1 VHLHWDERRK
11 GRAIAI
17 AIVAIVLVGQT
28 QKAIAGVDSS
38 KSGTIISSEITAY
51 SPNVDECDGNPFRTA
66 SGQRVRV
73 GGIAADVSVL
83 PFGSLV
89 LIPNYND
96 NQPCQVIDTG
106 GAIVGTDI
114 DVFFWTKREAIQWG
128 RRKHV
133 LIKVLRFGK
142 GDSTGL
148 SNPVSRGLSR
158 QRKGDARIVQL
169 LKESLRPMR
178 VLRVR
183 PPTSFI
189 SRIQTPLSGRW
200 SLDGSFTKTTATTSI
215 FFSSQTLVLVNFST
229 LGEW

>member
-1 VHLHWDERRK
+1 MYLQRDNGRR
-11 GRAIAI
+11 RAVAGILIAI
-17 AIVAIVLVGQT
+17 ALTTQT
-28 QKAIAGVDSS
+28 QTVLARVDNNLQ
-38 KSGTIISSEITAY
+38 KVIIFSEITAY
-51 SPNVDECDGNPFRTA
+51 SPTVEECDGNPFRTA

-73 GGIAADVSVL
+73 GGIAADLSVL

-114 DVFFWTKREAIQWG
+114 DVFFWTEREAIQWG

-142 GDSTGL
+142 DDSVG
-148 SNPVSRGLSR
+148 SNSPASRELSR
-158 QRKGDARIVQL
+158 QRKRDARIVQL

-178 VLRVR
+178 VLQVH

-189 SRIQTPLSGRW
+189 SQIQPPLSGRW
-200 SLDGSFTKTTATTSI
+200 SLDGSFTETTVTTSI
-215 FFSSQTLVLVNFST
+215 FFSSQTLVLGNFST